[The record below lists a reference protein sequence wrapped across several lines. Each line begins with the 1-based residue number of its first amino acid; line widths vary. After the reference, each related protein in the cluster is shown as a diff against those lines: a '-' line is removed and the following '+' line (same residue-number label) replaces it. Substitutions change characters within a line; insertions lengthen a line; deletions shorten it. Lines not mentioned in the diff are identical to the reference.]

1 MLDVPRLRFFLAALL
16 WTCMSLAVA
25 QDVTRQAELEDM
37 QQRIRELE
45 HEIERN
51 RTAHAKASSGVAE
64 AERAVSQSR
73 RTLRELAERV
83 ATAEK
88 ELAEREAEHARV
100 DARIAQ
106 RRAEL
111 AETLRRHYMHRG
123 NEVAPFLSGRDPN
136 QIMRDAHYLERLGQA
151 RLEQID
157 ALRADLAEQE
167 RLLKEL
173 AEQRV
178 ALGEL
183 ESAQKREQAK
193 LEKVHAARAKAQA
206 QLAGELHAQERAIK
220 AMREN
225 EQQLSRVVELAQRS
239 AQQQRNAPAAQGTPT
254 GPVASAT
261 TSGKPFAQL
270 RGQLGFPVEGELAA
284 RFGAPRQ
291 EGGMRWRGL
300 FIRAAGGAQVRTVAA
315 GTVVFSDWMRGYG
328 NLIIVDHGADYL
340 SIYANNDAL
349 LRVVGESVEAGM
361 PIANVGASGGGWETG
376 LYFEVR
382 HNGEP
387 FDPLPWMR
395 RGG

>member
-193 LEKVHAARAKAQA
+193 LKKCTPRAPKRKRSW
-206 QLAGELHAQERAIK
+206 RANC
-220 AMREN
+220 MP
-225 EQQLSRVVELAQRS
+225 
-239 AQQQRNAPAAQGTPT
+239 RNG
-254 GPVASAT
+254 
-261 TSGKPFAQL
+261 
-270 RGQLGFPVEGELAA
+270 R
-284 RFGAPRQ
+284 
-291 EGGMRWRGL
+291 
-300 FIRAAGGAQVRTVAA
+300 
-315 GTVVFSDWMRGYG
+315 
-328 NLIIVDHGADYL
+328 
-340 SIYANNDAL
+340 
-349 LRVVGESVEAGM
+349 
-361 PIANVGASGGGWETG
+361 
-376 LYFEVR
+376 
-382 HNGEP
+382 
-387 FDPLPWMR
+387 
-395 RGG
+395 

>member
-1 MLDVPRLRFFLAALL
+1 M
-16 WTCMSLAVA
+16 
-25 QDVTRQAELEDM
+25 TRQAELEDV
-37 QQRIRELE
+37 QERIRELE
-45 HEIERN
+45 REIERN
-51 RTAHAKASSGVAE
+51 RSAHAKTSSGVAE

-73 RTLRELAERV
+73 RKLRELTERMV
-83 ATAEK
+83 AAEK
-88 ELAEREAEHARV
+88 KLAEREAVRARV
-100 DARIAQ
+100 DARIEQ

-111 AETLRRHYMHRG
+111 ADTLRRHYMHRG

-136 QIMRDAHYLERLGQA
+136 QIMRDAHYLELLGQA
-151 RLEQID
+151 RLGQID
-157 ALRADLAEQE
+157 ALRADLVEQE
-167 RLLKEL
+167 RLITEL
-173 AEQRV
+173 AEQRT
-178 ALGEL
+178 ALGAL
-183 ESAQKREQAK
+183 ESAQKQEQAK

-206 QLAGELHAQERAIK
+206 QLAGELHAQERAVK

-225 EQQLSRVVELAQRS
+225 EQQLARIVELARRS
-239 AQQQRNAPAAQGTPT
+239 AQQQRNAPAPKGMPT
-254 GPVASAT
+254 GPVASAAV
-261 TSGKPFAQL
+261 SGRPFAQL
-270 RGQLGFPVEGELAA
+270 RGQLGFPVRGELAA

-291 EGGMRWRGL
+291 EGGTRWRGL
-300 FIRAAGGAQVRTVAA
+300 FIRAAAGSEVRTVAA

-349 LRVVGESVEAGM
+349 LRIVGEQVEAGV

-395 RGG
+395 QGG